1 MENILISKQQ
11 YEALLSRIEKKNNR
25 LITLNP
31 TAQEKPGYLCSNV
44 VDIDY
49 QHKVDINGA
58 LAQAYALY
66 KSGFKFWF
74 DQSEIRDLT
83 HKNENYMSKSVEEEL
98 IETWLR
104 PVTKEEWDSRNQYM
118 NAHNIQLFTT
128 TEIAGKLME
137 KVKFN
142 LTDSTIIKIG
152 KILKKQGFERIR
164 KGNNYSYMLRFVEQS
179 VVEKNSKTLENLE
192 AENNET
198 ASNEQVIRFEEDLF
212 SANEDDD
219 SPF

>member
-1 MENILISKQQ
+1 
-11 YEALLSRIEKKNNR
+11 
-25 LITLNP
+25 
-31 TAQEKPGYLCSNV
+31 
-44 VDIDY
+44 
-49 QHKVDINGA
+49 
-58 LAQAYALY
+58 
-66 KSGFKFWF
+66 
-74 DQSEIRDLT
+74 
-83 HKNENYMSKSVEEEL
+83 
-98 IETWLR
+98 
-104 PVTKEEWDSRNQYM
+104 M

-192 AENNET
+192 EVKNET
-198 ASNEQVIRFEEDLF
+198 LKVLEGSGGEGIILSVGGGVSPGMPRENIQAMLEALQEFNEKRAGAVLSGGR
-212 SANEDDD
+212 
-219 SPF
+219 

>member
-1 MENILISKQQ
+1 MENILLSKQH
-11 YEALLSRIEKKNNR
+11 YEALNSRLVKKNNR
-25 LITLNP
+25 LIMLNP

-49 QHKVDINGA
+49 QHKVDIDGA

-83 HKNENYMSKSVEEEL
+83 HKNEHYMSKSVEEEL

-104 PVTKEEWDSRNQYM
+104 QVTRAKWDSRNQYM

-128 TEIAGKLME
+128 TEIAAKLME

-142 LTDSTIIKIG
+142 LTDSSIIKIG

-192 AENNET
+192 EAKNET

-212 SANEDDD
+212 NATEPEE